1 MSMKNS
7 TILVTGGTG
16 SFGHAFVPKALEKYD
31 PERIIIYSRDE
42 MKQLIERNGGQ
53 LMGSISSKTD
63 LIVAGDQMGPSKRK
77 KAEELSISIITEKQ
91 LLELLGL

>member
-1 MSMKNS
+1 M
-7 TILVTGGTG
+7 TG
-16 SFGHAFVPKALEKYD
+16 SKLAHQKIVVSGVF
-31 PERIIIYSRDE
+31 ERYSRDE